1 MVVVKQV
8 GQNFDGE
15 TPLAFEK
22 MIWKT
27 NDLRSGGTLEL
38 PMQNIC
44 LFAVG
49 LPPTLRLSV
58 ASARL
63 RPFVRCERKYYDDRG
78 GIPSATRCDRFAR
91 MPRPSVPSIT
101 RPVYHCSSCCC
112 RLQEN
117 GCPFEAETDTRCEE
131 RKDKVGANKTEN
143 IEICLQ
149 LHTQGRA

>member
-49 LPPTLRLSV
+49 LPPTLRPHLRRVRPRPLPARCADS
-58 ASARL
+58 APEAFSRDSARSPL
-63 RPFVRCERKYYDDRG
+63 PDGHPRERARIYKHGRVNCVL
-78 GIPSATRCDRFAR
+78 PSC
-91 MPRPSVPSIT
+91 M
-101 RPVYHCSSCCC
+101 H
-112 RLQEN
+112 
-117 GCPFEAETDTRCEE
+117 G
-131 RKDKVGANKTEN
+131 
-143 IEICLQ
+143 
-149 LHTQGRA
+149 